1 MKKITTYLLEH
12 TAARKIAVVC
22 FWLLVWQ
29 LASEA
34 IHNSI
39 MLCGPLDALL
49 ALAKGLV
56 TPSFWVALGT
66 SFLGIALGFLVSFV
80 LGIVLGVLAFRAPL
94 VRMFAEPAIHM
105 MKSVPVACFVVL
117 FLVLVGSRFAA
128 VACVIMVA
136 LPPLYMATIDGLNS
150 QNKQLSDLFCVFG
163 VTGARRALALFWPS
177 ILPSICTTSKSVVGM
192 AWKSGVAAELI
203 GIPLGTVGAAIY
215 QTKITLATNELF
227 AWTFALIVCSA
238 LCERA
243 FLAVLD
249 WSGGA
254 AFRAA
259 LRLGRAKSGAQAGKG
274 AGGTTDAKGEG
285 ARAHASATAL
295 AGVVQ
300 GAGEAHRA
308 PTEQLPLVQ
317 CENAAVHFD
326 NGTAPFAPLTFT
338 ISSGTKLLLSQES
351 GYGKTTLLRLIAGL
365 IQPSEGRVIRN
376 GTGFITGTANAHASA
391 GATGPSATAACF
403 NASAATKATPCAC
416 MFQTPTL
423 FENLTAIENIALLV
437 PQCTNQE
444 IRHTLQKVLPQEC
457 LDKPTSQLSGGQQRR
472 VELCRAL
479 LSPFELV
486 LLDEPFAG
494 LDAQA
499 ANACVALIKELTANR
514 AVLIATHQ
522 TAGLETAGFQNLAF

>member
-1 MKKITTYLLEH
+1 MKSITTYLLEH

-29 LASEA
+29 LASIA
-34 IHNSI
+34 INNSI

-56 TPSFWVALGT
+56 TPSFWAAIGT
-66 SFLGIALGFLVSFV
+66 SLLGIVLGFLVSFV
-80 LGIVLGVLAFRAPL
+80 LGIALGVLAFRAPL

-150 QNKQLSDLFCVFG
+150 QNKQMAELFCVFG

-177 ILPSICTTSKSVVGM
+177 VLPSIRTTSKSVVGM

-254 AFRAA
+254 AFRAS
-259 LRLGRAKSGAQAGKG
+259 LRLGRAKSGVQAGKS
-274 AGGTTDAKGEG
+274 AGETTDAKGEG
-285 ARAHASATAL
+285 ARVHASAAAL
-295 AGVVQ
+295 AGAEQ
-300 GAGEAHRA
+300 DASEAYPA
-308 PTEQLPLVQ
+308 STEQTPLVQ
-317 CENAAVHFD
+317 CENAAVRFD
-326 NGTAPFAPLTFT
+326 NGTAPFAPLTVT

-376 GTGFITGTANAHASA
+376 NTNTHA
-391 GATGPSATAACF
+391 GATGTSAGTSPNPTSPSAGT
-403 NASAATKATPCAC
+403 ATKIAPCAC
-416 MFQTPTL
+416 MFQAPTL

-437 PQCTNQE
+437 PQRTTQE

-457 LDKPTSQLSGGQQRR
+457 LDKPISQLSGGQQRR

-479 LSPFELV
+479 LSPYELV

-494 LDAQA
+494 LDVQA

-522 TAGLETAGFQNLAF
+522 TAGLESAGFQNLAF